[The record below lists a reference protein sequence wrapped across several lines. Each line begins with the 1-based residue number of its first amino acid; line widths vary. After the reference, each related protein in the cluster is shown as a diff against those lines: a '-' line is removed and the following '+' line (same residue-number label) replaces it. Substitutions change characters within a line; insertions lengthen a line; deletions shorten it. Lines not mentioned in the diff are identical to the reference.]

1 MDVSVI
7 IPAYMAA
14 GSIAKALSSVEA
26 QTYLPREIIIIDD
39 GSTDATVEIAQSFTP
54 RFPSCEFCVVRQ
66 SNQGPGAARNQ
77 GLNKAQSDLI
87 AFLDAD
93 DEWLPEHLEKTVACL
108 LDHELTLVAHNE
120 FLVVNEVETL
130 NDSHSRFLE
139 REDAYVAIYR
149 KGCIST
155 STVVARRAAIVR
167 AGGFDVSLRNG
178 QDVDLWLAILQ
189 EPSAKV
195 EILEEPLSKYVIN
208 PTGVNASIS
217 RRHRYFIEIAR
228 RWAAIVAKRP
238 GGSVADLWFR
248 IAAIHYETFKGHL
261 ANGHLVAGLWSCVQF
276 PAHVIDITLKGM
288 LGAAPARP
296 SFLATIP
303 AEEGRE

>member
-130 NDSHSRFLE
+130 NDSHSRF
-139 REDAYVAIYR
+139 
-149 KGCIST
+149 
-155 STVVARRAAIVR
+155 
-167 AGGFDVSLRNG
+167 
-178 QDVDLWLAILQ
+178 
-189 EPSAKV
+189 
-195 EILEEPLSKYVIN
+195 
-208 PTGVNASIS
+208 
-217 RRHRYFIEIAR
+217 
-228 RWAAIVAKRP
+228 
-238 GGSVADLWFR
+238 
-248 IAAIHYETFKGHL
+248 
-261 ANGHLVAGLWSCVQF
+261 
-276 PAHVIDITLKGM
+276 
-288 LGAAPARP
+288 
-296 SFLATIP
+296 
-303 AEEGRE
+303 